1 MNHIPFIDLLSNHS
15 KMQQYQNDT
24 KEDIQST
31 KDQLLDE
38 SESMIHGGNNIPLDD
53 DNEEILRL
61 LKARLQLGRDRYG
74 HGMIVDD
81 DTTKYGTRTNDWH
94 LMAEEEVLDGLIYA
108 AASIIRYRRMR
119 EMVNKNKTMDDINI
133 KY

>member
-1 MNHIPFIDLLSNHS
+1 MNHIPFLDLLSNHS

-24 KEDIQST
+24 KENKQST
-31 KDQLLDE
+31 QDQPLNE
-38 SESMIHGGNNIPLDD
+38 SESNIPLDD

-119 EMVNKNKTMDDINI
+119 EMVNKNKTMDDFNI
-133 KY
+133 QY